1 MRLAPGAAAFLEIA
15 RAAAAGM
22 GLVGGVLG
30 FCVGLPVG
38 LAAAYFLYLRYF
50 AARRLQVTTRPRRP
64 PPLPAA
70 LLSPPPRRVASL
82 KSPRASV
89 RSDCCISSNRLVAAC
104 WLIRRALRA

>member
-1 MRLAPGAAAFLEIA
+1 
-15 RAAAAGM
+15 M

-70 LLSPPPRRVASL
+70 LLSPPPRRVA
-82 KSPRASV
+82 
-89 RSDCCISSNRLVAAC
+89 
-104 WLIRRALRA
+104 